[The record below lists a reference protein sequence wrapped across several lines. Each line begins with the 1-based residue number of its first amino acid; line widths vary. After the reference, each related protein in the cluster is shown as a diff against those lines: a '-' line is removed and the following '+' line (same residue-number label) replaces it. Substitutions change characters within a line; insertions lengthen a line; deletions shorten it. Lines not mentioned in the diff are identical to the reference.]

1 MSEQIN
7 DWERGVLEKLAY
19 SAIQEQRRIGMPDQT
34 FHQFIVTRPRFIP
47 CITLDTVPCP
57 AS

>member
-19 SAIQEQRRIGMPDQT
+19 SAIQEQRRARRWGILL
-34 FHQFIVTRPRFIP
+34 RR
-47 CITLDTVPCP
+47 
-57 AS
+57 